1 MKPLHIL
8 LSALACLMLSVSCSS
23 KSTTEE
29 ISPLQPF
36 LIESVTLHSQSYD
49 SLANFCEK
57 LYEFEKDA
65 DYSADPTYRLI
76 VKNIN
81 NTKKFFLSKEPFY
94 VMINADD
101 SIMIP
106 VNPVLSVGINNE
118 PTDEF
123 GE

>member
-1 MKPLHIL
+1 MKPLHIIL
-8 LSALACLMLSVSCSS
+8 TAFTCLMLSASCSS
-23 KSTTEE
+23 KSTSEKN
-29 ISPLQPF
+29 SPLQPF

-65 DYSADPTYRLI
+65 DFSADPTYRLI
-76 VKNIN
+76 VKNID
-81 NTKKFFLSKEPFY
+81 NTKKFLISGEPFS
-94 VMINADD
+94 VMISADD

-106 VNPVLSVGINNE
+106 VNPVLSVGVNKE

-123 GE
+123 GD